1 MIFICTHGPWS
12 PVQICT
18 DKRNDNIFRCLAR
31 VRTKEDGEVE
41 VVETKHNHGILMERR
56 KKGTLKAMYDEKR
69 RQRKAEQ
76 AEHDDQV

>member
-18 DKRNDNIFRCLAR
+18 DKRNDIFRCLAR